1 MNTARFRIA
10 LIAVVLLGA
19 GCRPNSE
26 QPPAEANSSPVAT
39 TSVRAPVVAGSFYP
53 ADPEQ
58 LRAKVSTFLALAKP
72 PALAGDI
79 IGLMAPHA
87 GYDFSGGVAGYAF
100 KAIQDRE
107 YDTVILIG
115 PSHRQTVPTGAALSS
130 HNAWQT
136 PLGTV
141 PVDVELRQQLL
152 AASDRFNIADGP
164 HAYEHCLEVELPFL
178 QTVLSDF
185 KILPIVMTDF
195 SKQNTAAL
203 AEALVQ
209 VVSGRKVLIVAST
222 DMSHYPAAAA
232 EAQRVDT
239 AMLKAIATLDPDEVY
254 AADEKLL
261 GEGVADLHCTLC
273 GLGPLVVTM
282 KVAQALG
289 ADRAEV
295 LRYSNSAQVE
305 PQTATRCVGYGA
317 VAFVGTRRSGPVQGE
332 AEASP
337 KPTTEELNE
346 AQQQFLLKLA
356 RSTITEHLATGHTAP
371 CQTEDPVMH
380 EQRAVFVTLHKAGQ
394 LRGCI
399 GQLVA
404 RAPLIE
410 AVQDAAISAATQ
422 DPRFP
427 PVTSNE
433 LGEIDIEISVLSPL
447 TAVDDPETIE
457 VGKHGVLVIQGSRQG
472 VFLPQ
477 VAVEQGWD
485 RETMLTELCAH
496 KAGLAPDAWK
506 GDATLY
512 VFTAQVFGE
521 HEAQ

>member
-1 MNTARFRIA
+1 MNTAKLRIV
-10 LIAVVLLGA
+10 LIAVIMLGA
-19 GCRPNSE
+19 GCRPNSD
-26 QPPAEANSSPVAT
+26 QPPAAANSSPVAT
-39 TSVRAPVVAGSFYP
+39 TSVRAPVVAGPFYP

-58 LRAKVSTFLALAKP
+58 LRAKVSAFLALAEP
-72 PALAGDI
+72 PEVSGDI

-87 GYDFSGGVAGYAF
+87 GYDFSGGAAGYAF
-100 KAIQDRE
+100 KAIQDQE

-130 HNAWQT
+130 HDAWRT

-152 AASDRFNIADGP
+152 AASNRFNIADGP
-164 HAYEHCLEVELPFL
+164 HASEHCLEVELPFL

-203 AEALVQ
+203 AEALVR
-209 VVSGRKVLIVAST
+209 VVGGRKVLIVAST
-222 DMSHYPAAAA
+222 DMSHYPAAAEA
-232 EAQRVDT
+232 ERVDT
-239 AMLKAIATLDPDEVY
+239 AMLKAIATLDPDQVY

-305 PQTATRCVGYGA
+305 PQTATRCGGYGA
-317 VAFVGTRRSGPVQGE
+317 VAFVGTRRPGPAQEQVEQP
-332 AEASP
+332 ASA
-337 KPTTEELNE
+337 TAEELNE

-356 RSTITEHLATGHTAP
+356 RSTIKEHLATGHTAALE
-371 CQTEDPVMH
+371 TDDPAMH
-380 EQRAVFVTLHKAGQ
+380 EQRAVFVTLHKAGR

-399 GQLVA
+399 GQIIA

-410 AVQDAAISAATQ
+410 AIQDAAISAATQ
-422 DPRFP
+422 DRRFP
-427 PVTSNE
+427 PVTSDE
-433 LGEIDIEISVLSPL
+433 LGEIDLEISVLSPM
-447 TAVDDPETIE
+447 TKVDDPETIE
-457 VGKHGVLVIQGSRQG
+457 VGKHGVLVVQGARQG